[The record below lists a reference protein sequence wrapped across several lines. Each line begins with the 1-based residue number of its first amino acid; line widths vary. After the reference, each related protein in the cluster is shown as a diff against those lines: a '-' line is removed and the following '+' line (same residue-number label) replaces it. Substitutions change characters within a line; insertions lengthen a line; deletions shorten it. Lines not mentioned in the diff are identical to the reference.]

1 MDIGIE
7 TETDAPT
14 AQQARCWAVNALARR
29 EHSALEIRK
38 KLQLKGCNESLVTAT
53 VTRLLA
59 DGLISDARFAEG
71 LVRYRR
77 NRGIGPIR
85 IAMELREKGVDEA
98 ITEQWLDYKH
108 PAWFEAIIHVKEK
121 KFGASYPDS
130 YDEHARQARFL
141 QYRGFTF
148 EHINHALRYTD

>member
-14 AQQARCWAVNALARR
+14 AQQARCWAMNALARR
-29 EHSALEIRK
+29 EHSALEIRR
-38 KLQLKGCNESLVTAT
+38 KLQLKGCNESLAGTT
-53 VTRLLA
+53 VTQLQA
-59 DGLISDARFAEG
+59 DGLISDDRFSEG

-77 NRGIGPIR
+77 NRGFGPKR

-98 ITEQWLDYKH
+98 ITEQWIDHKH
-108 PAWFEAIIHVKEK
+108 PAWFDAAVQVKEK
-121 KFGASYPDS
+121 KFGVSYPDS
-130 YDEHARQARFL
+130 YDEWAQQARFL

>member
-1 MDIGIE
+1 M
-7 TETDAPT
+7 
-14 AQQARCWAVNALARR
+14 NALARR
-29 EHSALEIRK
+29 EHSVLEIRK
-38 KLQLKGCNESLVTAT
+38 KLRLKGCDESLVTAT
-53 VTRLLA
+53 VTQLQA
-59 DGLISDARFAEG
+59 DGLVSDTRFAEA

-77 NRGIGPIR
+77 DRGFGPKR

-98 ITEQWLDYKH
+98 IIEQWLDHKH
-108 PAWFEAIIHVKEK
+108 TAWLEAAIHVKER